1 MLQSRVQGKMPR
13 KISRLRETVES
24 GPRILSSFLGRN
36 EGDLGGGGIK
46 IGEYSGELLEKIFS
60 HISLYFDSGEY
71 SGGLLEML

>member
-36 EGDLGGGGIK
+36 EGDLGGGGHK
-46 IGEYSGELLEKIFS
+46 NRGVFWGAIGEDFFT
-60 HISLYFDSGEY
+60 YFP
-71 SGGLLEML
+71 LF

>member
-1 MLQSRVQGKMPR
+1 
-13 KISRLRETVES
+13 
-24 GPRILSSFLGRN
+24 LGRN
-36 EGDLGGGGIK
+36 EGDLGGGIK

>member
-1 MLQSRVQGKMPR
+1 MLQSHVQGKMPR

-36 EGDLGGGGIK
+36 EGDLGGGIK